1 MIDLEKLET
10 PELERLLRIFREKA
24 VPYATRHMLNKAG
37 WRARGF
43 AQDDIRQDF
52 VNRNKWTVGSVRV
65 IPTRSL
71 VVRQQEVRVG
81 STQEYM
87 RFQEEGHVEVAKGKH
102 GVPIPTSYSAGQA
115 GRRPRTRLPRRPN
128 QMRNIQLRRGGKGGG
143 SPAQRII
150 RTVKEALNS
159 GNKTI
164 FVDFGPGKRKGI
176 MRILGGRRN
185 TRLRMIQDL
194 TQRSVRISQHKWLQP
209 SVEKTKKGMP
219 ADYRDGLLFQLRRLP
234 KFR

>member
-37 WRARGF
+37 WRARGI
-43 AQDDIRQDF
+43 AQDDIRRDF

-87 RFQEEGHVEVAKGKH
+87 RFQEEGHTEVSKGKH

-128 QMRNIQLRRGGKGGG
+128 QMRNIQLRRGGKGQG
-143 SPAQRII
+143 SATQRAI
-150 RTVKEALNS
+150 RAIKESIVS

-164 FVDFGPGKRKGI
+164 FIDFGPGKRKGI
-176 MRILGGRRN
+176 FRVLGGKRN
-185 TRLRMIQDL
+185 TRIRMIQDL
-194 TQRSVRISQHKWLQP
+194 SQRSVRIPQHKWLEP
-209 SVEKTKKGMP
+209 AVEQAQKGMP
-219 ADYRDGLLFQLRRLP
+219 DDYRDGLLFQLRRLP
-234 KFR
+234 RFR